1 MITTLQQIIDERISF
16 PKEQP
21 NHDENKPELNSTFQL
36 QIDAIRSVEDDI
48 ELIEPIILQKKAL
61 LKNSEEMHESDRL
74 LAELDD
80 FEWLQRQ
87 IANTLDDKEA
97 ANTTDMMPPNN
108 TTFPTIN
115 KSPSHY
121 VCCKCTTK
129 PADYYV
135 LTGNPKAPS
144 EMIPLCYA
152 CYYNH
157 SGRRGGGKNTRT

>member
-16 PKEQP
+16 PKEQT

-36 QIDAIRSVEDDI
+36 QIDAIRSGDDDDI

-87 IANTLDDKEA
+87 IAVY
-97 ANTTDMMPPNN
+97 
-108 TTFPTIN
+108 
-115 KSPSHY
+115 S
-121 VCCKCTTK
+121 
-129 PADYYV
+129 
-135 LTGNPKAPS
+135 
-144 EMIPLCYA
+144 
-152 CYYNH
+152 
-157 SGRRGGGKNTRT
+157 

>member
-61 LKNSEEMHESDRL
+61 LKNSEQMHESDRL

-80 FEWLQRQ
+80 LEWLQRQ
-87 IANTLDDKEA
+87 IA
-97 ANTTDMMPPNN
+97 
-108 TTFPTIN
+108 
-115 KSPSHY
+115 
-121 VCCKCTTK
+121 V
-129 PADYYV
+129 
-135 LTGNPKAPS
+135 
-144 EMIPLCYA
+144 
-152 CYYNH
+152 H
-157 SGRRGGGKNTRT
+157 S

>member
-36 QIDAIRSVEDDI
+36 QIDAIRSVDDDI

-80 FEWLQRQ
+80 LEWLQRQ
-87 IANTLDDKEA
+87 IA
-97 ANTTDMMPPNN
+97 
-108 TTFPTIN
+108 
-115 KSPSHY
+115 
-121 VCCKCTTK
+121 V
-129 PADYYV
+129 
-135 LTGNPKAPS
+135 
-144 EMIPLCYA
+144 
-152 CYYNH
+152 H
-157 SGRRGGGKNTRT
+157 S